1 MNKIRRG
8 NREGSRLFGYLMVVP
23 ATLLLVVVSI
33 IPLLDGVYLAFT
45 NTNLNTGA
53 DAWVGIQNFVEIFQ
67 DSKFYQVFGFTI
79 LYAFAVVLFSYILG
93 MLIALLL
100 NQDIRFRGVFRA
112 IILAPWVVPP
122 VVATITWS
130 WLLNDKVGL
139 INTVLQNIG
148 MIQEPIYFL
157 SDLTLVKGT
166 VIAFGVWKSYPFMMI
181 TLLAGMQSIDGVLYE
196 AAKIDGANEFQVF
209 TKICIPICKGVITTC
224 AILVFMDYWNMV
236 EQPLLFFNDTDKYP
250 LSIFLS
256 KINAQEVGLAFAV
269 ATFYMIPSLLIFL
282 YGEDQ
287 LVEGIAYQGGVKG

>member
-139 INTVLQNIG
+139 TDLFSVRPDFGEGNGYRIRRLEI
-148 MIQEPIYFL
+148 L
-157 SDLTLVKGT
+157 SVYDDH
-166 VIAFGVWKSYPFMMI
+166 
-181 TLLAGMQSIDGVLYE
+181 LAGGHAVHRW
-196 AAKIDGANEFQVF
+196 
-209 TKICIPICKGVITTC
+209 C
-224 AILVFMDYWNMV
+224 AL
-236 EQPLLFFNDTDKYP
+236 
-250 LSIFLS
+250 
-256 KINAQEVGLAFAV
+256 
-269 ATFYMIPSLLIFL
+269 
-282 YGEDQ
+282 
-287 LVEGIAYQGGVKG
+287 

>member
-148 MIQEPIYFL
+148 HDSRTDLFSVRPDSGEGNGYRIRRLEIL
-157 SDLTLVKGT
+157 SVYDDH
-166 VIAFGVWKSYPFMMI
+166 
-181 TLLAGMQSIDGVLYE
+181 LAGGHAVHRW
-196 AAKIDGANEFQVF
+196 
-209 TKICIPICKGVITTC
+209 C
-224 AILVFMDYWNMV
+224 AL
-236 EQPLLFFNDTDKYP
+236 
-250 LSIFLS
+250 
-256 KINAQEVGLAFAV
+256 
-269 ATFYMIPSLLIFL
+269 
-282 YGEDQ
+282 
-287 LVEGIAYQGGVKG
+287 

>member
-157 SDLTLVKGT
+157 SDLTLVKRLEILS
-166 VIAFGVWKSYPFMMI
+166 VYDDH
-181 TLLAGMQSIDGVLYE
+181 LAGGHAVHRW
-196 AAKIDGANEFQVF
+196 
-209 TKICIPICKGVITTC
+209 C
-224 AILVFMDYWNMV
+224 AL
-236 EQPLLFFNDTDKYP
+236 
-250 LSIFLS
+250 
-256 KINAQEVGLAFAV
+256 
-269 ATFYMIPSLLIFL
+269 
-282 YGEDQ
+282 
-287 LVEGIAYQGGVKG
+287 

>member
-67 DSKFYQVFGFTI
+67 ASKFYQVFGFTI

-130 WLLNDKVGL
+130 WLLTDKVGL

-196 AAKIDGANEFQVF
+196 AAKIDGAGKVKAFF
-209 TKICIPICKGVITTC
+209 HITMPMMKNVSFVCTILMFIWTINNFENIYLMTQGGPLDSTMILSILTYNSAFFRGQMGYAS
-224 AILVFMDYWNMV
+224 AINMVMLVF
-236 EQPLLFFNDTDKYP
+236 LTI
-250 LSIFLS
+250 LS
-256 KINAQEVGLAFAV
+256 
-269 ATFYMIPSLLIFL
+269 MIYLKALN
-282 YGEDQ
+282 Q
-287 LVEGIAYQGGVKG
+287 KA

>member
-1 MNKIRRG
+1 M
-8 NREGSRLFGYLMVVP
+8 
-23 ATLLLVVVSI
+23 
-33 IPLLDGVYLAFT
+33 AFT

-67 DSKFYQVFGFTI
+67 DSKFYQVFGFAI

-196 AAKIDGANEFQVF
+196 AAKIDGAA
-209 TKICIPICKGVITTC
+209 K
-224 AILVFMDYWNMV
+224 
-236 EQPLLFFNDTDKYP
+236 
-250 LSIFLS
+250 
-256 KINAQEVGLAFAV
+256 
-269 ATFYMIPSLLIFL
+269 
-282 YGEDQ
+282 
-287 LVEGIAYQGGVKG
+287 

>member
-100 NQDIRFRGVFRA
+100 NQDIRFQSDYSGALGRA
-112 IILAPWVVPP
+112 PGSGHHHLVLAAERQGGLNQYRAPEYRHDSRTDLFSVRPDSGEGNGYRIRRLEILSVY
-122 VVATITWS
+122 
-130 WLLNDKVGL
+130 D
-139 INTVLQNIG
+139 
-148 MIQEPIYFL
+148 
-157 SDLTLVKGT
+157 DH
-166 VIAFGVWKSYPFMMI
+166 
-181 TLLAGMQSIDGVLYE
+181 LAGGHAVHRW
-196 AAKIDGANEFQVF
+196 
-209 TKICIPICKGVITTC
+209 C
-224 AILVFMDYWNMV
+224 AL
-236 EQPLLFFNDTDKYP
+236 
-250 LSIFLS
+250 
-256 KINAQEVGLAFAV
+256 
-269 ATFYMIPSLLIFL
+269 
-282 YGEDQ
+282 
-287 LVEGIAYQGGVKG
+287 

>member
-148 MIQEPIYFL
+148 MIQEPIYFSVRPDSGEGNGYRIRRLEIL
-157 SDLTLVKGT
+157 SVYDDH
-166 VIAFGVWKSYPFMMI
+166 
-181 TLLAGMQSIDGVLYE
+181 LAGGHAVHRW
-196 AAKIDGANEFQVF
+196 
-209 TKICIPICKGVITTC
+209 C
-224 AILVFMDYWNMV
+224 AL
-236 EQPLLFFNDTDKYP
+236 
-250 LSIFLS
+250 
-256 KINAQEVGLAFAV
+256 
-269 ATFYMIPSLLIFL
+269 
-282 YGEDQ
+282 
-287 LVEGIAYQGGVKG
+287 